1 MKQNKT
7 SLHWLAL
14 GSDLIECLRSGS
26 RQRMNRYDAFIW
38 MMEHIQN
45 GVKIKDEYGEV
56 VKTMPY
62 SASYKRL
69 GEDWNWDRTTV
80 QNFIEDLVALSVI
93 QTKREGSTI
102 VFTLG
107 KKSYKQLVL

>member
-1 MKQNKT
+1 MKHNKT
-7 SLHWLAL
+7 SLHWLAI
-14 GSDLIECLRSGS
+14 GTDLIECLRSSS

-38 MMEHIQN
+38 MVEHIQN
-45 GVKIKDEYGEV
+45 GVTIKDEYGEV
-56 VKTMPY
+56 VKTLPY

-69 GEDWNWDRTTV
+69 AEDWNWDRSTV

-93 QTKREGSTI
+93 QTKREGNTI

-107 KKSYKQLVL
+107 KKSHNQLVL